1 MATTSILDKD
11 LNNIITRATSPA
23 ELIPILEK
31 VSLSTLKD
39 VLKSEISRKYPTALD
54 QNKFKFQVLFFSRVI
69 PDDVMQYVLLFLSLS
84 IELNCHRQVCRKWKK
99 LDNKNQKLFYKPYM
113 SKYTQMYIFDS
124 RRIDNK
130 VTAFEETLGIKGA
143 VGDLRNILNSTE
155 FMKMTSKDKAV
166 IFVFGGTQELEE
178 QDDRGGVLT
187 FKRNCRLIGVNHEK
201 DQLVEISATINGK
214 HYESN
219 YDPDYTGYFMCV
231 GSYDGMGECKVE
243 IEGINF
249 NNNFLSVW
257 GQVYQ
262 GCSLLISNCKMFA
275 QDGGIHHNGNELQID
290 NCHIEVGGVC
300 LRIGYDSEIIKVANS
315 TLFNT
320 YDRLSCIEFD
330 GHLFQH
336 NMSKLECKGNTF
348 ITKDEDAFPICD
360 EYKKDK
366 HFTEI
371 LFMGYLS
378 QNTWWIASK
387 KSESIDKSN

>member
-11 LNNIITRATSPA
+11 LDNIITKATSAA

-166 IFVFGGTQELEE
+166 IFVFGGTQELPE
-178 QDDRGGVLT
+178 QDDRGGRLT
-187 FKRNCRLIGVNHEK
+187 FKRNCRLIGVNHGK

-214 HYESN
+214 HYESR
-219 YDPDYTGYFMCV
+219 YDPDYFGFFMYV
-231 GSYDGMGECKVE
+231 GSYDGTEKCKVE
-243 IEGINF
+243 IERINF
-249 NNNFLSVW
+249 NSVLSVW
-257 GQVYQ
+257 CHVHQ

-320 YDRLSCIEFD
+320 YDDDTLPCIAFD
-330 GHLFQH
+330 GSLFQH
-336 NMSKLECKGNTF
+336 DIRKLHCNENTF
-348 ITKDEDAFPICD
+348 ITPGKDQFPVTD
-360 EYKKDK
+360 E
-366 HFTEI
+366 HPNT
-371 LFMGYLS
+371 MWVTGYLDY
-378 QNTWWIASK
+378 NDWITTK
-387 KSESIDKSN
+387 KAESIDNNLLE